1 MYCSSC
7 GASVTG
13 AFCGTCG
20 QPAQQAAPPQGQP
33 SSAPSAPAAAAGKGS
48 SLGKVLLILF
58 GCFVL
63 FGALA
68 VGGIYYAVGRVKA
81 KSLQA
86 ISQSVNRN
94 PCALISKEEVQEVLG
109 VPIEKT
115 TEITDGGEPG
125 CAFFASPEAFKQL
138 ARDSLAKVPGEVQAG
153 AAKEAKSGKA
163 SDNPLALLNNESIKN
178 LEGIV
183 KTFAIA
189 GQAQQGDGRVF
200 GFTLESNF
208 GRDSWPTFRAT
219 LGVVPGFESLRG
231 VGDNAMIGPFGH
243 VLYVQKG
250 GAKVTLNLM
259 AVPDARNKGVALAR
273 QIVSRL

>member
-1 MYCSSC
+1 MFCAGC
-7 GASVTG
+7 GAPVRG
-13 AFCGTCG
+13 AFCGFCG
-20 QPAQQAAPPQGQP
+20 QPAAPAAAPQAQP
-33 SSAPSAPAAAAGKGS
+33 GSAPAAPAAASKGS
-48 SLGKVLLILF
+48 SLGKILLIVF

-63 FGALA
+63 LGALA

-86 ISQSVNRN
+86 ISQAVGRN

-115 TEITDGGEPG
+115 AGITDGGEPG
-125 CAFFASPEAFKQL
+125 CAFFASPEAFQQL
-138 ARDSLAKVPGEVQAG
+138 ARDSLAKVPGEAQAG
-153 AAKEAKSGKA
+153 AAAEDKA
-163 SDNPLALLNNESIKN
+163 GRKSDNPLSLLNNESIKN

-208 GRDSWPTFRAT
+208 GLDWSTFRAT
-219 LGVVPGFESLRG
+219 LGVIPGFESLSG

-250 GAKVTLNLM
+250 RAKVTLNLM

-273 QIVSRL
+273 KIVSRL

>member
-1 MYCSSC
+1 MFCSSC
-7 GASVTG
+7 GAPVTG
-13 AFCGTCG
+13 VFCEACG
-20 QPAQQAAPPQGQP
+20 QPARQAAPPQGQP
-33 SSAPSAPAAAAGKGS
+33 SFAPSAPTAAGKGS
-48 SLGKVLLILF
+48 SLGKILLIVF

-63 FGALA
+63 LGVLA
-68 VGGIYYAVGRVKA
+68 IAGIYYSVSRVYPVGRV
-81 KSLQA
+81 SQA
-86 ISQSVNRN
+86 VSKN

-115 TEITDGGEPG
+115 AEITDGGEPG
-125 CAFFASPEAFKQL
+125 CAFFASSEAFQQL

-153 AAKEAKSGKA
+153 AAKQDKSGKA
-163 SDNPLALLNNESIKN
+163 SDNPLSLLNNESIKN

-208 GRDSWPTFRAT
+208 GRDAWPTFRAT
-219 LGVVPGFESLRG
+219 FGVVPGFESLSG

-273 QIVSRL
+273 KIVSRL

>member
-1 MYCSSC
+1 
-7 GASVTG
+7 V
-13 AFCGTCG
+13 
-20 QPAQQAAPPQGQP
+20 
-33 SSAPSAPAAAAGKGS
+33 
-48 SLGKVLLILF
+48 F

-63 FGALA
+63 LGALGI
-68 VGGIYYAVGRVKA
+68 GGIYYAVGRVKA
-81 KSLQA
+81 KSLQV
-86 ISQSVNRN
+86 ISQSAGRN

-115 TEITDGGEPG
+115 AEITDGGEPG
-125 CAFFASPEAFKQL
+125 CAFFSSPEAFQQL

-153 AAKEAKSGKA
+153 AAKEDKSGRK
-163 SDNPLALLNNESIKN
+163 SDNPLALLNNDSIKN

-208 GRDSWPTFRAT
+208 GRDSWPAFRAT
-219 LGVVPGFESLRG
+219 LGVVPGFESLSG

-243 VLYVQKG
+243 LLYVQKG

-259 AVPDARNKGVALAR
+259 AVPDARSKGVALAR
-273 QIVSRL
+273 KIVSRL

>member
-1 MYCSSC
+1 MYCSGC

-13 AFCGTCG
+13 VFCGTCG
-20 QPAQQAAPPQGQP
+20 QPAGQAAPPQ
-33 SSAPSAPAAAAGKGS
+33 APAAAGKGS

-68 VGGIYYAVGRVKA
+68 IGGIYYAVGKVKA

-86 ISQSVNRN
+86 ISQGVSKNV
-94 PCALISKEEVQEVLG
+94 CLLISKEEVQQVLG

-115 TEITDGGEPG
+115 AEITEGGEPG
-125 CAFFASPEAFKQL
+125 CAFFASPAAFQQL
-138 ARDSLAKVPGEVQAG
+138 ARDSLAKVPGEAQAG
-153 AAKEAKSGKA
+153 AAQQAKSGKA
-163 SDNPLALLNNESIKN
+163 SDNPLSLLNNESIKN

-208 GRDSWPTFRAT
+208 GGDWSTFRTT
-219 LGVVPGFESLRG
+219 LGVVPGFESLSG

-259 AVPDARNKGVALAR
+259 AVPDARNKGVALAGK
-273 QIVSRL
+273 IVSRL